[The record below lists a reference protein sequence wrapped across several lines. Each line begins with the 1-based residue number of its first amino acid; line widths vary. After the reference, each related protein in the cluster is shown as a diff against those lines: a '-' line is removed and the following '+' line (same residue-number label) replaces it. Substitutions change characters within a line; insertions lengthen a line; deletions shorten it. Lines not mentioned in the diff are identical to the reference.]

1 MKEIRKIAMIGNHLP
16 RQCGIATFTT
26 DLNNAIKQVYP
37 ESTCFVLPVND
48 RENGY
53 DYPPEVRFELQEK
66 KLDSYQ
72 RAADFLNLSNVDIVC
87 LQHEYGIFGGPSG
100 SYILHLLKELR
111 MPVVTTLHTILR
123 DPTPDQRKVLLQIAE
138 YSDRLVSISRHGVD
152 FLHEIYN
159 VPKRKVDFIPHGIPD
174 VPFMDPN
181 FNKDRF
187 CVEGKLVLMT
197 FGLLSANKG
206 IETVIEALPNII
218 SRHPNTVYLIVGATH
233 PSVLLHEGETYRM
246 SLQRKAEELGVKGH
260 VIFLNTFV
268 ALEQLIELIS
278 IADLYITPYLNEAQI
293 SSGTLAYT
301 VGAGKAVLSTPYWY
315 AQELLAGGR
324 GVLFPFRNPDV
335 LAAEVCRLLDNEAER
350 HAMRKRAYLYGRD
363 MIWPEVAKCYI
374 KSFERAHTE
383 HRFIKPFCPVVKS
396 LQETRGDLPALTLK
410 HLQLL
415 TDDTGILQHAIH
427 TIPNYHEGYCTDDNA
442 RALIVSSMASELE
455 TDPEPARKLSARYLA
470 FMHYAF
476 NPETGRFRNFM
487 NYQRQWIEEA
497 GSDDSHGRAIW
508 ALGTVLGRTASL
520 SWRGVAIKLFD
531 QALPAAIECSSAR
544 TWAFSL
550 LGIHE
555 YLRSFE
561 GDRLAY
567 HIRDQLATQLFQ
579 AYRDN
584 KTDEWLWFENILS
597 YSNAVLPHALLMSGQ
612 WMPNAEMRAAGLEI
626 LRWLAEQQRSEDRSA
641 HFVPIGCNGFY
652 PRNAMR
658 ARFDQQPLEAQ
669 AMVSACLEAYR
680 CTGDES
686 WREEARRA
694 FEWFLGRNDLGLPL
708 YDPVTGGCRDG
719 LQTDRTNENQGAE
732 STLAFLQSLIELKL
746 AENEF
751 QKTDRL
757 SGEPSCA

>member
-260 VIFLNTFV
+260 VIFLN
-268 ALEQLIELIS
+268 
-278 IADLYITPYLNEAQI
+278 
-293 SSGTLAYT
+293 
-301 VGAGKAVLSTPYWY
+301 
-315 AQELLAGGR
+315 
-324 GVLFPFRNPDV
+324 
-335 LAAEVCRLLDNEAER
+335 
-350 HAMRKRAYLYGRD
+350 
-363 MIWPEVAKCYI
+363 
-374 KSFERAHTE
+374 
-383 HRFIKPFCPVVKS
+383 
-396 LQETRGDLPALTLK
+396 
-410 HLQLL
+410 
-415 TDDTGILQHAIH
+415 
-427 TIPNYHEGYCTDDNA
+427 
-442 RALIVSSMASELE
+442 
-455 TDPEPARKLSARYLA
+455 
-470 FMHYAF
+470 
-476 NPETGRFRNFM
+476 
-487 NYQRQWIEEA
+487 
-497 GSDDSHGRAIW
+497 
-508 ALGTVLGRTASL
+508 
-520 SWRGVAIKLFD
+520 
-531 QALPAAIECSSAR
+531 
-544 TWAFSL
+544 
-550 LGIHE
+550 
-555 YLRSFE
+555 
-561 GDRLAY
+561 
-567 HIRDQLATQLFQ
+567 
-579 AYRDN
+579 
-584 KTDEWLWFENILS
+584 
-597 YSNAVLPHALLMSGQ
+597 
-612 WMPNAEMRAAGLEI
+612 
-626 LRWLAEQQRSEDRSA
+626 
-641 HFVPIGCNGFY
+641 
-652 PRNAMR
+652 
-658 ARFDQQPLEAQ
+658 
-669 AMVSACLEAYR
+669 
-680 CTGDES
+680 
-686 WREEARRA
+686 
-694 FEWFLGRNDLGLPL
+694 
-708 YDPVTGGCRDG
+708 
-719 LQTDRTNENQGAE
+719 
-732 STLAFLQSLIELKL
+732 
-746 AENEF
+746 
-751 QKTDRL
+751 
-757 SGEPSCA
+757 